1 MATLEYEIEPLV
13 HPRYP
18 NAPVD
23 PSNIDGMAIMLQVVS
38 EEIGKLAEL
47 KNNLRTAMWR
57 LTEGTAKTR
66 RLVTDRFKL
75 KLEQPADTGQQSTL
89 KELWKDD
96 PTQSL
101 VYLRVATLAPNM
113 REVKKMEQ
121 ASGNE
126 RFTQYRDKLL
136 GARQRSGSPPKVSFE
151 EVD

>member
-23 PSNIDGMAIMLQVVS
+23 ATDIDGMALMLQMVTD
-38 EEIGKLAEL
+38 EIGKLAAL
-47 KNNLRTAMWR
+47 KNNLRLAMWN
-57 LTEGTAKTR
+57 LTQGTARTR

-75 KLEQPADTGQQSTL
+75 KLEQPPDSWQQSTL

-96 PTQSL
+96 PDQSKT
-101 VYLRVATLAPNM
+101 YLRVATLAPNL

-136 GARQRSGSPPKVSFE
+136 GARQRSGSPPTVTFEKV
-151 EVD
+151 D

>member
-1 MATLEYEIEPLV
+1 MATLDYEIEPLV
-13 HPRYP
+13 HPRYL
-18 NAPVD
+18 NAPVEPTD
-23 PSNIDGMAIMLQVVS
+23 IDGMAMMLQMVT
-38 EEIGKLAEL
+38 EESSKLAEL

-57 LTEGTAKTR
+57 LTQGTARTR

-75 KLEQPADTGQQSTL
+75 KLEQPPDTWQQSTL

-101 VYLRVATLAPNM
+101 VYLRVATLAPNL

-126 RFTQYRDKLL
+126 RFTTYRDKLL
-136 GARQRSGSPPKVSFE
+136 GARQRSGSPPKVSYE
-151 EVD
+151 EVK